1 MDYVQPRDVAAVKAD
16 KHVVVLDVP
25 SLASFA
31 YQLNHT
37 KPPFSNKALRHAL
50 ACAMGVE
57 QIVTG
62 VWLNV
67 GVPSNGPIPPTSW
80 AYDTTLKPIRRDL
93 AKAKAKLA
101 EGGQPSGFAFTTT
114 TANIPINV
122 QEAEVLQAQL
132 AEAGIT
138 MKIKLVD
145 ASTQLADGNRQC
157 AAWVGR
163 LLRGDLG
170 RSIRNQEPVIEN
182 VSRRIR
188 PSLQLAL
195 LARAI
200 SLLLAVPIAIA
211 SAVRRNSRVDR
222 VGTSF
227 ALVGICMPNFLL
239 ALILI
244 FLFGVTLRWLPIS
257 GYTDPFEEPLRGL
270 RSLTLPAATLGLAL
284 AAVIMRTLRSSLLE
298 ALAEDYV
305 RTARAKGLSEW
316 RVIRGHALKNALLPV
331 VTVLGLQL
339 GTLIGGA
346 VITEYVFA
354 LPGVGRL
361 VVDAV
366 FARDYPLVQGVV
378 LLIALGFI
386 LSNLV
391 VDLLYG
397 WIDPRIRYH

>member
-1 MDYVQPRDVAAVKAD
+1 MGKVVLRRLFATIPVLFFVTAGVFALIHLTPGDPIDVMMAESVDASVKAD
-16 KHVVVLDVP
+16 LRRQLGLD
-25 SLASFA
+25 
-31 YQLNHT
+31 
-37 KPPFSNKALRHAL
+37 R
-50 ACAMGVE
+50 
-57 QIVTG
+57 
-62 VWLNV
+62 
-67 GVPSNGPIPPTSW
+67 PI
-80 AYDTTLKPIRRDL
+80 Y
-93 AKAKAKLA
+93 
-101 EGGQPSGFAFTTT
+101 
-114 TANIPINV
+114 
-122 QEAEVLQAQL
+122 LQY
-132 AEAGIT
+132 
-138 MKIKLVD
+138 
-145 ASTQLADGNRQC
+145 
-157 AAWVGR
+157 AAWVGH

-195 LARAI
+195 LAMAV
-200 SLLLAVPIAIA
+200 SLVVAFPIALV
-211 SAVRRNSRVDR
+211 SAARRHGRLDR
-222 VGTSF
+222 AGTTF
-227 ALVGICMPNFLL
+227 ALFGICMPNFLL
-239 ALILI
+239 ALLLI

-257 GYTDPFEEPLRGL
+257 GYTDPFEEPWRGV
-270 RSLTLPAATLGLAL
+270 RSLTLPATTLGLAL

-316 RVIRGHALKNALLPV
+316 RVIRSHALKNALLPV

-378 LLIALGFI
+378 LLIAVGFI
-386 LSNLV
+386 VSNLM
-391 VDLLYG
+391 VDLLYC